1 MKNILI
7 IGAGSFGVSLA
18 VMFSKYHN
26 VTLYARNKEKADEM
40 RLTRICKLIP
50 DIKIPENVKIVSEY
64 DEVSKN
70 DIIILA
76 TPSYGVRQSCQN
88 IKDMVNP
95 RSVVVC
101 VAKGFEEITLKR
113 MSQVISEELINKYVI
128 LSGPTHAEEIAKN
141 IPTAIVAS
149 SYDREIA
156 EYIQDE
162 LSCNNFRIYVSDDV
176 IGVELGGALKNVIA
190 LSAGALDG
198 RKLGDNTKAALMTRG
213 IAEIARLGV
222 KCGAKSET
230 FAGLSGIGDLIVTC
244 TSMHSRNRKAG
255 ILIGE
260 GYTAQEAIAKIGM
273 TVEGYKNSKSAYE
286 LSLKYHVEMPIITQV
301 YKILYENK
309 PMDKAIED
317 LMDRPKR
324 HESEVVWLLNK

>member
-1 MKNILI
+1 MKNIFI

-26 VTLYARNKEKADEM
+26 VTLYARSKEKAEEM
-40 RLTRICKLIP
+40 SQSRICRLLP
-50 DIKIPENVKIVSEY
+50 NIKIPENVKIVYEY
-64 DEVSKN
+64 DGIEES

-76 TPSYGVRQSCQN
+76 TPSHGVRETCQN
-88 IKDMVNP
+88 IKNIINH
-95 RSVVVC
+95 RSVIVC

-113 MSQVISEELINKYVI
+113 MSQVISEELLNKYVI
-128 LSGPTHAEEIAKN
+128 LSGPTHAEEIARE

-156 EYIQDE
+156 EYVQDE
-162 LSCNNFRIYVSDDV
+162 LSCPHFRIYVSDDV

-260 GYTAQEAIAKIGM
+260 GYTPKEAIEKVGM

-286 LSLKYHVEMPIITQV
+286 LSVKHHVEMPIITQV

-324 HESEVVWLLNK
+324 HESEVIWLMNK